1 MSMLNSIIYLFK
13 IVIPAYY
20 SLKFLKKR
28 NQQQISNI
36 LKFWCVNS
44 VWTIFEVLV
53 PLVVDQWFFFVTNVI
68 FYVAL
73 TFPEY
78 KRAGQI
84 FDLTISKLY
93 LKNQEVIS
101 QYADMVENKFDEAT
115 GSVTNKVKDV
125 LSVSVFPKLQL
136 VFEKTVKKAL
146 FSFNQKQITAE
157 EQQSADKKQE

>member
-13 IVIPAYY
+13 IIIPAYY

-44 VWTIFEVLV
+44 VWTIFEVLLPV
-53 PLVVDQWFFFVTNVI
+53 VVDQWFFFVTNII
-68 FYVAL
+68 FYIAL

-78 KRAGQI
+78 KRAGQV

-101 QYADMVENKFDEAT
+101 QYADVVENKFDEAT
-115 GSVTNKVKDV
+115 GSVTNKVKDL
-125 LSVSVFPKLQL
+125 LSNSVFPKLQL
-136 VFEKTVKKAL
+136 VFDKTVKKAL
-146 FSFNQKQITAE
+146 FSFSQKQIAAE
-157 EQQSADKKQE
+157 EQQSAEKKQE

>member
-53 PLVVDQWFFFVTNVI
+53 PLVVDQWFFFVTNII

-78 KRAGQI
+78 KRAGQV
-84 FDLTISKLY
+84 FDLTISILY

-101 QYADMVENKFDEAT
+101 QYADTVENKFDEAT
-115 GSVTNKVKDV
+115 GSVTNKVKDF

-146 FSFNQKQITAE
+146 FSFNQKQISAE